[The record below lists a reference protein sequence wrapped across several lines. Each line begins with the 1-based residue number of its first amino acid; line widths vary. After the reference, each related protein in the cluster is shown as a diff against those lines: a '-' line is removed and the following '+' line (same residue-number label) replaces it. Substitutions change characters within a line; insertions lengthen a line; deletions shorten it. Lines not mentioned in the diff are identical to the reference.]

1 MTVSETSTREL
12 DIDRIV
18 MLAIQTAGVLP
29 AGAARSGR
37 QWDNL
42 SAQARDFLEINVDHM
57 QALGTFARSIELY
70 DVLATA
76 DVDSYDLPPTTLIV
90 VGDAQFS
97 STADTG
103 STFVRQ
109 IGREEYLGISDRTSK
124 GRPSIFY
131 SQMHAVTT
139 LFLWPIPDV
148 DGTLEIQRGRLL
160 ADNDDGS
167 LNVDLERHW
176 TKFVLYDL
184 AHSIAVANSVNPIRC
199 GYLRQ
204 QADAALGPSKRLA
217 TSKGPGRA
225 VLCHPTGWR
234 R

>member
-1 MTVSETSTREL
+1 MTVNESSTREF

-29 AGAARSGR
+29 PGAPRSGR

-57 QALGTFARSIELY
+57 QTLGSFARAIELY
-70 DVLATA
+70 DVQATA
-76 DVDSYDLPPTTLIV
+76 QVDSYDLPSTTLIV

-109 IGREEYLGISDRTSK
+109 IGREEYVAIADKTST
-124 GRPSIFY
+124 GRPSVFY
-131 SQMHAVTT
+131 SQMHATTT
-139 LFLWPIPDV
+139 LFLWPVPDV
-148 DGTLEIQRGRLL
+148 DGTLLIQRGRLL

-167 LNVDLERHW
+167 LTVDLERHW

-184 AHSIAVANSVNPIRC
+184 AHSLAMANSVNPIRC
-199 GYLRQ
+199 QQLRM

-225 VLCHPTGWR
+225 VLYHPTGWR
-234 R
+234 S

>member
-1 MTVSETSTREL
+1 MTVSETSTREF

-18 MLAIQTAGVLP
+18 MLAIQTACVLP
-29 AGAARSGR
+29 AGAPRTGR

-42 SAQARDFLEINVDHM
+42 SAQARDFLEINIDHM
-57 QALGTFARSIELY
+57 QALGSFARAIELY
-70 DVLATA
+70 DVEAIA
-76 DVDSYDLPPTTLIV
+76 NIDSYDLPPTTLIV

-109 IGREEYLGISDRTSK
+109 IGREEYVAIADKTST
-124 GRPSIFY
+124 GRPSVFY
-131 SQMHAVTT
+131 SQMHATTT
-139 LFLWPIPDV
+139 LFLWPVPDV
-148 DGTLEIQRGRLL
+148 DGTLQIQRGRLL

-167 LNVDLERHW
+167 LTVDLERHW

-184 AHSIAVANSVNPIRC
+184 AHSIAVANSVNPLKC
-199 GYLRQ
+199 QYLRQ
-204 QADAALGPSKRLA
+204 QADLALGPSKRLA

-225 VLCHPTGWR
+225 VLSHSTGWR
-234 R
+234 S